1 MRTRIL
7 FFLVLFAGA
16 GVAQAEVLECNAE
29 MKAKV
34 LAPAKPESNSVVLD
48 CNLRL
53 NSADVVTKQLL
64 FVGSESSGVTLDCN
78 GATMKAAAGLEAAT
92 RIKVTSRAPAN
103 PSSDDKW
110 TPAEHILIKQ
120 CRIEGAV
127 WLRGMAGNG
136 EDPSLTASSRRPG
149 HSERVRANAPRRI
162 VFSNNHF
169 IGTGAIPIYF
179 APGVHDSMILDSQIG
194 GFSRSVAIYL
204 DAESGDNT
212 IKGNQINT
220 ETTLPQTTTHK
231 VRNLFYGMFNQLKGA
246 SNVPSLTGRELIAV
260 DASARN
266 KILDNQ
272 FSNLDNGG
280 IFLYRNCGEAGN
292 IRHQTPHGNE
302 IAGNVFYYDRFDGRT
317 PAIWLGARNGNR
329 SYCDQDRG
337 FPFGSSLSDLD
348 YATENRV
355 VGNKF
360 HKFEPDQIIRD
371 NSGGNVIAD
380 NLSIKVE
387 P

>member
-7 FFLVLFAGA
+7 FFLGLFAGA
-16 GVAQAEVLECNAE
+16 FAAQAEVLECNAE

-78 GATMKAAAGLEAAT
+78 GATLKAAAGLEAVT

-103 PSSDDKW
+103 PSAEDKW
-110 TPAEHILIKQ
+110 TPAENILIKQ

-194 GFSRSVAIYL
+194 GLSRSVAIYL

-231 VRNLFYGMFNQLKGA
+231 VRNLFYGLFNQLKGA
-246 SNVPSLTGRELIAV
+246 SNAPSLTGRELIAV
-260 DASARN
+260 DASRATKSSITGSPTSTTAASFSTATVARPATSGTRRHMAT
-266 KILDNQ
+266 KLQATCSITTSSTAGRRQSGWGHAMAIALIAILT
-272 FSNLDNGG
+272 
-280 IFLYRNCGEAGN
+280 AA
-292 IRHQTPHGNE
+292 IR
-302 IAGNVFYYDRFDGRT
+302 
-317 PAIWLGARNGNR
+317 
-329 SYCDQDRG
+329 
-337 FPFGSSLSDLD
+337 
-348 YATENRV
+348 
-355 VGNKF
+355 
-360 HKFEPDQIIRD
+360 
-371 NSGGNVIAD
+371 
-380 NLSIKVE
+380 
-387 P
+387 